1 MVRKARDGSR
11 EKGAV
16 MMRDVFVKADLA
28 LRHFVAA
35 LLSFKITKKNAPA
48 LWTVIASMLFLGAA
62 QPTAYGLEFPMTTRL
77 ALPDSANLTSKN
89 LTVKS
94 GIPMVSL
101 GSQMSE
107 MAIVAQLSRQV
118 ELARTPSGAR
128 KVAKTLMKSEYKWG
142 EYQYTC
148 LNKLWTRESHWN
160 YRASNR
166 KSGAHGIPQ
175 ALPAVKM
182 DVVADDW
189 RTNPVTQ
196 IRWGLRYIDI
206 RYETPCRAWSKFQRS
221 RYY

>member
-1 MVRKARDGSR
+1 
-11 EKGAV
+11 
-16 MMRDVFVKADLA
+16 MRDLFVKVDLA
-28 LRHFVAA
+28 HRQFLAA

-48 LWTVIASMLFLGAA
+48 LWTVIASMLFLGMA

-77 ALPDSANLTSKN
+77 ALPNSANLTSKN

-107 MAIVAQLSRQV
+107 MAIVAELSRQV

-128 KVAKTLMKSEYKWG
+128 KVAKNLMKTAYKWSEYQFG
-142 EYQYTC
+142 C
-148 LNKLWTRESHWN
+148 LNKLWTKESHWN

>member
-1 MVRKARDGSR
+1 MFETSLKRAEK
-11 EKGAV
+11 KGAPQ
-16 MMRDVFVKADLA
+16 MKIALRQFLAGLLA
-28 LRHFVAA
+28 LK
-35 LLSFKITKKNAPA
+35 LSKKNAPA
-48 LWTVIASMLFLGAA
+48 LWVVIASMIFLGAA
-62 QPTAYGLEFPMTTRL
+62 QPTASGLEFPMTTRL
-77 ALPDSANLTSKN
+77 ALPNSSNLTTKN
-89 LTVKS
+89 LTVQS

-101 GSQMSE
+101 GSQMSA
-107 MAIVAQLSRQV
+107 MAIVADLSRQV

-128 KVAKTLMKSEYKWG
+128 KVAKSIMKSEYKWS

-148 LNKLWTRESHWN
+148 LNNLWTRESHWN

>member
-1 MVRKARDGSR
+1 
-11 EKGAV
+11 
-16 MMRDVFVKADLA
+16 MMRDQFVKVNLA
-28 LRHFVAA
+28 LGQFVAA
-35 LLSFKITKKNAPA
+35 LLPFKITKKNSPA
-48 LWTVIASMLFLGAA
+48 LWTVIASMIFLGAA

-77 ALPDSANLTSKN
+77 ALPESSNLTSKN
-89 LTVKS
+89 FVVSS
-94 GIPMVSL
+94 GLPMVSL
-101 GSQMSE
+101 SSQLSE
-107 MAIVAQLSRQV
+107 MAIVAELSRQV

-128 KVAKTLMKSEYKWG
+128 KVAKNLMKTEYKWS

-182 DVVADDW
+182 EVVGDDW

-221 RYY
+221 NYY

>member
-1 MVRKARDGSR
+1 
-11 EKGAV
+11 
-16 MMRDVFVKADLA
+16 MRDA
-28 LRHFVAA
+28 LRQFLEG
-35 LLSFKITKKNAPA
+35 LLTLKLSKKNAPA
-48 LWTVIASMLFLGAA
+48 LWVVIASMIFLGTA

-89 LTVKS
+89 LTAQGS
-94 GIPMVSL
+94 LPMVSL
-101 GSQMSE
+101 GSQLSE
-107 MAIVAQLSRQV
+107 MAIVADLSRQV
-118 ELARTPSGAR
+118 ELARTPAGAR
-128 KVAKTLMKSEYKWG
+128 KVARSLMKSEYKWS

-182 DVVADDW
+182 DVIADDW

-206 RYETPCRAWSKFQRS
+206 RYENPCRAWSKFQRS